1 MKSNAFTLPFTI
13 FIALITIAIVSGS
26 ASIFKTQVQYEKM
39 IQNYYLASTELNLA
53 FMQAQKTSNFTEE
66 YGTSKIKCE
75 SVKSSPTECKCQ
87 IVLKNGYELSKIIFL
102 EKNNEP

>member
-13 FIALITIAIVSGS
+13 FIALITIVIVSGS
-26 ASIFKTQVQYEKM
+26 ASLFKTQVQYEKM

-53 FMQAQKTSNFTEE
+53 VMKAQKASNITEE
-66 YGTSKIKCE
+66 YGTSKINCE
-75 SVKSSPTECKCQ
+75 LVKSSSTEYKCQ
-87 IVLKNGYELSKIIFL
+87 IVLENGYELSKNIFL